1 MSIFLS
7 LPRELRDMVLEQ
19 VLLSPA
25 TLSGPGTLLLNK
37 GTPPC
42 VTNRIQVP
50 TKNSSQALELSC
62 ACRQLYAE
70 VLECA
75 QRLQLPYTLE
85 IQLVNETY
93 IRPTWLYAPLRSLE
107 AIESLEVNFG
117 FDSVYCRAL
126 SDGHIPGFTR
136 PGFGE
141 DIFSPVAQALSY
153 LLRHF
158 LSGDSVEP
166 CPQIAPVPYIRDY
179 LRDYLRDSQVPASI
193 QQYPSFRT
201 GYLLRKFL
209 LAGDDSSSS
218 QHTSTNL
225 LPPHPGL
232 SIAAPI
238 PSSPSRFKRSIN
250 TLVINLTSER
260 TLEDGELLCC
270 PRLDLDFSRLTASP
284 LERRL
289 LLQTRQ
295 VFNWMLRC
303 VGQVEVLSVEEEL
316 NSVAEQF
323 AGVMRHVGKVVIK
336 FDGVLVETI
345 DPRAMRQ

>member
-1 MSIFLS
+1 
-7 LPRELRDMVLEQ
+7 MVLEQ

-50 TKNSSQALELSC
+50 TKNSSSAIGLSC

-75 QRLQLPYTLE
+75 QRLKSPYTLE
-85 IQLVNETY
+85 ILLVNETY
-93 IRPTWLYAPLRSLE
+93 VRPTWLYAPLRSLE
-107 AIESLEVNFG
+107 TIESLEVNFR

-136 PGFGE
+136 PWFGE

-158 LSGDSVEP
+158 LSGGSVDP
-166 CPQIAPVPYIRDY
+166 CPQISPVPHIRDY
-179 LRDYLRDSQVPASI
+179 LRDLLRDTQVPANI
-193 QQYPSFRT
+193 QQYPSLRT

-209 LAGDDSSSS
+209 RAGHNLSSS
-218 QHTSTNL
+218 QHISTNP
-225 LPPHPGL
+225 LPPHAGL
-232 SIAAPI
+232 LLVDPT
-238 PSSPSRFKRSIN
+238 PSSPSGFKRSIN

-295 VFNWMLRC
+295 VLNWMLRC
-303 VGQVEVLSVEEEL
+303 VDQVEALSIKKEL
-316 NSVAEQF
+316 ESVAEQF
-323 AGVMRHVGKVVIK
+323 AGVMKHMGKVVIK
-336 FDGVLVETI
+336 FDGVVVETI
-345 DPRAMRQ
+345 DPRAMRR